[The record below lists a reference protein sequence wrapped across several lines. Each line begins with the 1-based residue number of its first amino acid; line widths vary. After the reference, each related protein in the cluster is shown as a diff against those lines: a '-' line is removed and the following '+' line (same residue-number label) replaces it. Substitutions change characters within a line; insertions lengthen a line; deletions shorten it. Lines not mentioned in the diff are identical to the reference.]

1 MDKLASYNAV
11 QVAVRQAGGVRR
23 CARLLRVTERLV
35 YLWMKR
41 GHMRGVAAERVLLLE
56 RLSGVTAEN
65 LIGRQAPS
73 RSRRC

>member
-1 MDKLASYNAV
+1 MDKPVSFNAV

-35 YLWMKR
+35 YLWMRR

-56 RLSGVTAEN
+56 RLSGVAAEN
-65 LIGRQAPS
+65 LIGRQALS